1 MLSKEMSL
9 DTHIFA
15 DTKNKQK
22 ETSMKQFKIED
33 IDSIVTYV
41 KSLDVCDQFEEI
53 NVEPI
58 TKEYEFNKR
67 IVGAQISIKVLN
79 DMVYDFN
86 VHREFVEPIFK
97 FTDYFEEEIRRLS
110 GSALVISKLYALEE
124 SLNEFKVSNKD
135 AYSLVTIDG
144 NDKSYELRI
153 IESNDESPLV
163 KIGTKFATQSNLT
176 QFDHS
181 LETKEFVEI
190 SQIEQ
195 IIEEFHK
202 LESISL
208 N

>member
-1 MLSKEMSL
+1 
-9 DTHIFA
+9 
-15 DTKNKQK
+15 
-22 ETSMKQFKIED
+22 MKQFKIED
-33 IDSIVTYV
+33 IDSIISYV

-58 TKEYEFNKR
+58 TKEYEFDKR

-97 FTDYFEEEIRRLS
+97 FTNYFEEEIRRLS

-163 KIGTKFATQSNLT
+163 KIGTKFATQSDLT

>member
-1 MLSKEMSL
+1 MSSKEMSL
-9 DTHIFA
+9 DTRIFA

-33 IDSIVTYV
+33 IDSIASYV

-53 NVEPI
+53 NVEQI

-67 IVGAQISIKVLN
+67 IVGAQISIKVL
-79 DMVYDFN
+79 DEMVYDFN
-86 VHREFVEPIFK
+86 VLREFLEPIFK
-97 FTDYFEEEIRRLS
+97 FTKHFEEEIRRLS

-124 SLNEFKVSNKD
+124 SLNEARISNKD
-135 AYSLVTIDG
+135 TYSFVTIDG
-144 NDKSYELRI
+144 NEKSYELKI
-153 IESNDESPLV
+153 IEGNDKRPLV
-163 KIGTKFATQSNLT
+163 KIGTNFATQSNLT
-176 QFDHS
+176 QFEHR

-202 LESISL
+202 FESISL